1 MTNTEERTHIPKGVN
16 LKYLEKVL
24 RNYYED
30 QSLTVTDFEIKPAKG
45 FAFHYGG
52 FTNKIR
58 VTLKRFGA
66 VMNTSLIL
74 KEPFQDSEDG
84 ILQLENEMALYKDV
98 IPAINSKI
106 HGINKDFKVV
116 PNKIAI
122 NDTNDFVILED
133 LSLLR
138 YNFFHFNWKIDINK
152 MRLVLTKLAYL
163 HASSAVHENRNPGS
177 FLKFKKNH
185 HIHLDN
191 LYKKVYKSLE
201 KNLPSFTKLNLKE
214 PELNENHFNC
224 LVHGSVW
231 EPNILFK
238 LQNNSEDEL
247 KDVIFINYHYAYY
260 GSPTIDLQKYIHSI
274 MLENCN
280 EAEKDLVEFYY
291 YKLKNLLQRMVYK
304 DKIPKFEEFWMQYN
318 HNRVFGE
325 IEFIC

>member
-1 MTNTEERTHIPKGVN
+1 
-16 LKYLEKVL
+16 
-24 RNYYED
+24 
-30 QSLTVTDFEIKPAKG
+30 
-45 FAFHYGG
+45 
-52 FTNKIR
+52 
-58 VTLKRFGA
+58 
-66 VMNTSLIL
+66 
-74 KEPFQDSEDG
+74 
-84 ILQLENEMALYKDV
+84 
-98 IPAINSKI
+98 
-106 HGINKDFKVV
+106 
-116 PNKIAI
+116 
-122 NDTNDFVILED
+122 
-133 LSLLR
+133 
-138 YNFFHFNWKIDINK
+138 

-291 YKLKNLLQRMVYK
+291 YKLKDLLQRMVYK

-318 HNRVFGE
+318 HNRVFGLQQILLINPFVISGKLQSLDVMKGIPSDDLCDE
-325 IEFIC
+325 VFKNQKVIKYLNSTLV